1 MESKKLGMF
10 VLFYTTYT
18 SVLLTFENMI
28 SVMKQ
33 LTVFKN
39 LTYIVLTG
47 TAVKRSDLTLCLK
60 DSLSCIFAVKQNVA
74 NVTTPS

>member
-1 MESKKLGMF
+1 MESKTLVMF

-18 SVLLTFENMI
+18 CVLLAFENMI

-33 LTVFKN
+33 MTVFKN

-47 TAVKRSDLTLCLK
+47 TAVKRSDLPL
-60 DSLSCIFAVKQNVA
+60 
-74 NVTTPS
+74 